1 MRVLGIDPGYDRLG
15 VALIEKQNNQETV
28 LFSTCIET
36 DADTELAERLVT
48 LGGEL
53 ETILTTY
60 QPELVG
66 VETLFFNKN
75 IKTALGVAHARGVI
89 LFLVKRAGIPILEL
103 SPQQIKVAVTGY
115 GNSDKTA
122 VTMMIKQLAA
132 NVPQH
137 AHDDEYDAI
146 AAGITALA
154 HYR

>member
-36 DADTELAERLVT
+36 NAATALADRLGT
-48 LGGEL
+48 LGTAL
-53 ETILTTY
+53 ENILTIH
-60 QPELVG
+60 QPDLLG

-89 LFLVKRAGIPILEL
+89 LFLAQRAGIPILEL

-115 GNSDKTA
+115 GGSDKTA

-132 NVPQH
+132 NVPPH